1 MAEQNEPHIEVVS
14 WAHARVIAKKSMS
27 ERAEMIFSC
36 QRLARSMMEAGERL
50 RNPEWTDEQI
60 SQAVS
65 TRILRGSV

>member
-1 MAEQNEPHIEVVS
+1 MQEEKELHVEVIS
-14 WAHARVIAKKSMS
+14 WAHARVIAQKSMS

-50 RNPEWTDEQI
+50 RHPELSDEQI

-65 TRILRGSV
+65 RRILRGSV